1 MELMQIKLSDIVPD
15 ENNPRKDFGDLNAL
29 ARTFEANTYAP
40 GQPYNA
46 IVVVT
51 DGPVYR
57 IADGERR
64 YRAMLI
70 NNVEVCN
77 AVVCGD
83 YEEADSMIAMLASD
97 AKEPPTEAERAN
109 AVQRALLLGVAP
121 KTVENIGRLKK
132 GQAKKIKTF
141 MDNGMAVQGTID
153 QILEAYDLREKG
165 ADAETVQSVLDAKE
179 EDWKTIASD
188 VRARMKREAF
198 TEEAERILNTAGF
211 HLEGERPADV
221 PYRAT
226 FQKLDDLKGAL
237 DEGVPEE
244 SLWWVCHYPL
254 SIQQFCAPM
263 SADDPQAD
271 EEVDLTSIAI
281 ETGRRDRAAWY
292 AGALEVDRHGH
303 RIQSTPNI
311 DEFLISRAMDSA
323 NVSSFRDMAGSDAP
337 KSQPS
342 ELLGSCAEFF
352 YVIYESD
359 LRPTYAKLLK
369 DKDALKYSDDFWIER
384 ILWIDAF
391 IADGF
396 EVSSEEMTV
405 VDIIRSLVDVPAVEI
420 EDEEQ
425 IQKPAGATPQEAPA
439 VSEAPTVVIAEMNVD
454 MGSGESQSVE
464 HEIDLT
470 SLTFGKSAVM

>member
-70 NNVEVCN
+70 NGVEVCN

-97 AKEPPTEAERAN
+97 AKEPLTEAERAN

-132 GQAKKIKTF
+132 GQAKKIKAF
-141 MDNGMAVQGTID
+141 VDNGMAAQATID
-153 QILEAYDLREKG
+153 QILEAYDVREKG
-165 ADAETVQSVLDAKE
+165 ADEAAVQSILDAKE

-188 VRARMKREAF
+188 VRARMKREAL

-271 EEVDLTSIAI
+271 EEVDLASIAI

-292 AGALEVDRHGH
+292 AEALKVDRHGH
-303 RIQSTPNI
+303 RIRPTPNI
-311 DEFLISRAMDSA
+311 DEFLISRIIGSH
-323 NVSSFRDMAGSDAP
+323 NVIEFRELAGSDAP
-337 KSQPS
+337 NNQPNA
-342 ELLGSCAEFF
+342 LLGSCAEYF
-352 YVIYESD
+352 YVRYRSD
-359 LRPTYAKLLK
+359 LNPIYAKLLK
-369 DKDALKYSDDFWIER
+369 DNEACSHSDDFWIDR

-396 EVSSEEMTV
+396 EVSPEEMTV
-405 VDIIRSLVDVPAVEI
+405 VDIIRSLVDVPAVKVEG
-420 EDEEQ
+420 EEP
-425 IQKPAGATPQEAPA
+425 IQEPAEATPQEAPA
-439 VSEAPTVVIAEMNVD
+439 VSETPTVVIAEMNVD
-454 MGSGESQSVE
+454 MGPGESQSVE
-464 HEIDLT
+464 QEIDLT